1 MLWTVGPSEVREVPG
16 SLWMMQLQ
24 ERRLEAGGVVRKPGS
39 CPGTGEPGAQ
49 DCEWRARTGQTW
61 GTREWWTTVT
71 SWPWVG

>member
-49 DCEWRARTGQTW
+49 DRDGILLLSVC
-61 GTREWWTTVT
+61 
-71 SWPWVG
+71 VGVGSGRGVGE